1 MLPVPEVDD
10 DIVPLGLGIHR
21 VTLFVNLFIYNSARD
36 PHIEAWTIEEHG
48 RGASW
53 TKVFSVDCSA
63 FINWNTPRKNPSPM
77 EKLFSG

>member
-10 DIVPLGLGIHR
+10 DIVPLVLGIHR
-21 VTLFVNLFIYNSARD
+21 VNLFIYNSAHD
-36 PHIEAWTIEEHG
+36 PHIEAWTTEEHG

>member
-10 DIVPLGLGIHR
+10 DIVPLVLGIHR
-21 VTLFVNLFIYNSARD
+21 VNLFVNLFIYNSAHD
-36 PHIEAWTIEEHG
+36 PHIEAWTAEEH
-48 RGASW
+48 RGQ
-53 TKVFSVDCSA
+53 KVFSVGCSA